1 MENTNIELDD
11 VKEYH
16 PKKKDPAKTSV
27 RFQDNYNLSPDASDK
42 LMDREEYYG
51 GDGVANID
59 SGVMMSTSE
68 IIDFGEATDSWT
80 NRH

>member
-1 MENTNIELDD
+1 MEYGELDLD

-16 PKKKDPAKTSV
+16 PKRRDPDKTSV
-27 RFQDNYNLSPDASDK
+27 RFSDNYNVSPEASSK
-42 LMDREEYYG
+42 LMDKEEYFG
-51 GDGVANID
+51 GDGVASID

-80 NRH
+80 NEH

>member
-11 VKEYH
+11 VKEYR
-16 PKKKDPAKTSV
+16 PRKREPAKTNA
-27 RFQDNYNLSPDASDK
+27 RFQANYNVSPDASAK
-42 LMDREEYYG
+42 LMDRETYYD
-51 GDGVANID
+51 GDGVASID

-68 IIDFGEATDSWT
+68 IIDFDEATDSWT